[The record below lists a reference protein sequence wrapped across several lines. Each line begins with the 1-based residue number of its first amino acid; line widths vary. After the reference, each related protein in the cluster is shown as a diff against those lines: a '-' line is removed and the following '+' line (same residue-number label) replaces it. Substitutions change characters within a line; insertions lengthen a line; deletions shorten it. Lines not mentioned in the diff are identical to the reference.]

1 MNTLISKHS
10 TERGK
15 IPLSTD
21 LAVGE
26 LAINVIDKKIFTKNQ
41 YDEIVLLTS
50 TENSAFTTNPST
62 IYDNFTLNTGLNAS
76 SVGPITIAENVTIT
90 LNSNSN
96 WIIQ

>member
-1 MNTLISKHS
+1 MNTFILKH
-10 TERGK
+10 TAEHRK
-15 IPLSTD
+15 IPLVAD
-21 LAVGE
+21 LVVGE
-26 LAINVIDKKIFTKNQ
+26 LAINVTDKKIYTKNQ

-50 TENSAFTTNPST
+50 TENSAFITNPST
-62 IYDNFTLNTGLNAS
+62 IYNDFTLGTGLNAA